1 MIITNFT
8 NELGNKIKI
17 KIKNKKDTGV
27 NYKTHQKI
35 KFDGVS
41 ISIIGP
47 TSISDNIITYKEA
60 TELYLA
66 LQKFF
71 DTNNKN

>member
-1 MIITNFT
+1 MIITTFT

-27 NYKTHQKI
+27 NYKTQQKI
-35 KFDGVS
+35 KFDGIS
-41 ISIIGP
+41 ISITGP
-47 TSISDNIITYKEA
+47 TSVSENVITYKEA
-60 TELYLA
+60 TELYLS
-66 LQKFF
+66 LHNFF

>member
-1 MIITNFT
+1 MIITTFT

-27 NYKTHQKI
+27 NYKTQQKI
-35 KFDGVS
+35 KFDSVS
-41 ISIIGP
+41 ISISGP
-47 TSISDNIITYKEA
+47 TSVSENVITYKEA
-60 TELYLA
+60 SELYLA

>member
-1 MIITNFT
+1 MIITTFT
-8 NELGNKIKI
+8 NELENKIKI

-27 NYKTHQKI
+27 NYKTQQKI

-41 ISIIGP
+41 ISITGP
-47 TSISDNIITYKEA
+47 TSVSENVITYKEA